1 MVGGGGISTLNNG
14 ILAAI
19 FIVLT
24 GGSPYRAQPL
34 GDHSQHTKANL
45 KFTGL

>member
-24 GGSPYRAQPL
+24 GGSPLEP
-34 GDHSQHTKANL
+34 NL
-45 KFTGL
+45 